1 MYRKSFILLGIIT
14 LLLLSITSGKI
25 LTIGTETHG
34 LHVNSWDVTSIRQN
48 TNYSFLWDVDI
59 EGSLV
64 KANLTNCSFFI
75 HPSGVI
81 GTFHQSRGTITSDGN
96 GWYQTISSGNFS
108 RLGQYDYQIDCFLMS
123 NTSISGNFLGSFEVT
138 PSGSIA
144 TISESTIII
153 ATMFVILVL
162 CLVFFFIGYNSEG
175 NVSQLT
181 FFTFSII
188 FFLIEILYTTII
200 AQQVL
205 YGFFEILSGVES
217 FWYIMKIGM
226 TIGIVVFFVS
236 VFMIMWKY
244 WRIKRGMVD
253 E

>member
-1 MYRKSFILLGIIT
+1 MLRKVFILMGIMT

-25 LTIGTETHG
+25 VTMGTETHG
-34 LHVNSWDVTSIRQN
+34 LHVNSWDINSIQQN
-48 TNYSFLWDVDI
+48 KNYTFIWDTDI
-59 EGSLV
+59 EGSLI

-75 HPSGVI
+75 HPAGVI
-81 GTFHQSRGTITSDGN
+81 GTYHQSRATITSDGN
-96 GWYQTISSGNFS
+96 GWFQTISSGNFS
-108 RLGQYDYQIDCFLMS
+108 RLGQYDYQIDCFLLS
-123 NTSISGNFLGSFEVT
+123 NSSLSGNFLGSFEVT

-144 TISESTIII
+144 NTSHSLIII
-153 ATMFVILVL
+153 ATMLVILVL

-175 NVSQLT
+175 NVTQLT
-181 FFTFSII
+181 FFTFSVI
-188 FFLIEILYTTII
+188 FFLVEILYTTII

-226 TIGIVVFFVS
+226 TIGIIVFFVS